1 MPRPAAPDLSLSP
14 ADRTKAADRAGVA
27 PAAVVNYLRG
37 RRMASTTRGRI
48 EQALRELGH
57 GAAVRAT
64 VAA

>member
-27 PAAVVNYLRG
+27 PASVVNYLRG

-48 EQALRELGH
+48 EQALRALGH
-57 GAAVRAT
+57 GKLVRS